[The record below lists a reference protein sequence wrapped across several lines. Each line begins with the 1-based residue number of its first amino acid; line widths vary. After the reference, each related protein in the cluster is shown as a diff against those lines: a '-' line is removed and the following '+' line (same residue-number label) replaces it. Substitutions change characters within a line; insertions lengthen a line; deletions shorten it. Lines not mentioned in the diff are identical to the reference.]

1 MPKLTILVGTM
12 YGGALDVAEQV
23 KPLFE
28 QAGYDVDIS
37 EQPSVDDVSQASDLT
52 LFCVSRFLVDL
63 SSEFG
68 DSN

>member
-1 MPKLTILVGTM
+1 M

-52 LFCVSRFLVDL
+52 LFCVYHGER
-63 SSEFG
+63 
-68 DSN
+68 